1 MLVQVLLG
9 LDVCVDS
16 LADDGVGHIEGSAT
30 GGVEVDGLA
39 GGFLGALLRGRGVVS
54 IAGDAPAGVVIGV
67 GAVLGGVR
75 DVLEACDGVREAG
88 RGIQLL
94 RFSRG
99 KMQFAGTRK
108 SHDAARAGSIRRSRA
123 PKASRGTGIR
133 KMSGAFE
140 ESRRVHT
147 RHEGSS
153 GTRDELQKSHVRIYD
168 DQRIWRITHP
178 SRRPSGLGLRN
189 PC

>member
-9 LDVCVDS
+9 LDVDVDS
-16 LADDGVGHIEGSAT
+16 LADDGVGHIERSAT

-75 DVLEACDGVREAG
+75 DVLEACDGVREAAG

-123 PKASRGTGIR
+123 PKTSHGTRIR

-140 ESRRVHT
+140 ENRRVHT
-147 RHEGSS
+147 RHEGSF
-153 GTRDELQKSHVRIYD
+153 GDA
-168 DQRIWRITHP
+168 
-178 SRRPSGLGLRN
+178 
-189 PC
+189 

>member
-9 LDVCVDS
+9 LDVDVDS
-16 LADDGVGHIEGSAT
+16 LADDVVGHIEGSAT
-30 GGVEVDGLA
+30 GWVEVDGLA

-75 DVLEACDGVREAG
+75 DVLKACDGTEAG

-123 PKASRGTGIR
+123 PKTSRETGIR
-133 KMSGAFE
+133 KMSGAF
-140 ESRRVHT
+140 
-147 RHEGSS
+147 
-153 GTRDELQKSHVRIYD
+153 
-168 DQRIWRITHP
+168 
-178 SRRPSGLGLRN
+178 
-189 PC
+189 

>member
-1 MLVQVLLG
+1 
-9 LDVCVDS
+9 
-16 LADDGVGHIEGSAT
+16 
-30 GGVEVDGLA
+30 
-39 GGFLGALLRGRGVVS
+39 VVS

-108 SHDAARAGSIRRSRA
+108 SHDAARVGSIRRSRA

-140 ESRRVHT
+140 ENRRVHT

-153 GTRDELQKSHVRIYD
+153 GTRDELQKSHVGIYD
-168 DQRIWRITHP
+168 D
-178 SRRPSGLGLRN
+178 
-189 PC
+189 

>member
-1 MLVQVLLG
+1 MHATTSSDEGGEAVLVQVLLG
-9 LDVCVDS
+9 LDVDVDS
-16 LADDGVGHIEGSAT
+16 LADDGVGHIERSAT

-75 DVLEACDGVREAG
+75 DVLKACDGTEAG

-99 KMQFAGTRK
+99 KLQFAGTRK

-140 ESRRVHT
+140 ENRRVHM

-153 GTRDELQKSHVRIYD
+153 GTRDEKQKSHVRIYD
-168 DQRIWRITHP
+168 D
-178 SRRPSGLGLRN
+178 
-189 PC
+189 

>member
-9 LDVCVDS
+9 LDVDVDS
-16 LADDGVGHIEGSAT
+16 LADDGVGHIERSAT

-108 SHDAARAGSIRRSRA
+108 SHDAARAGEYPAVARAENIAWDQDTKDVGRVRGKSTRSHA
-123 PKASRGTGIR
+123 T
-133 KMSGAFE
+133 
-140 ESRRVHT
+140 
-147 RHEGSS
+147 
-153 GTRDELQKSHVRIYD
+153 
-168 DQRIWRITHP
+168 
-178 SRRPSGLGLRN
+178 
-189 PC
+189 